1 MGKIIEQKIDTFSG
15 GLSEDKRVQ
24 DFSKFSITKHFDVF
38 TYPHKLVPHNKTA
51 ACDGENK
58 DLNIV
63 KFLYSPTPYDTG
75 LSPTRNYILLGLG
88 TPSGTAT
95 TIAVYMNRLDGS
107 GWLDAGTKNKGTL
120 SNRNKEV
127 FFYYKNFVYMFAGGT
142 DLCRFDTRTT
152 NNFQESYEIAVY
164 ETVAQ
169 PVHHPSDDYA
179 YFFHDNYVSRL
190 VAADNDGNGSDFTK
204 AVLTL
209 PDNLYIASACPFGNY
224 LAIGCVTKPGNVD
237 SAGSFDVRSI
247 VYLWDRDS
255 SLTTLTERI
264 DFGEGTL
271 VHLVCLN
278 NKLIGVMSFYADTA
292 YGNKKGKVLIKQASG
307 LFAVTLNEITLDA
320 TMTAPDPLPKT
331 RFLRDDKLYFP
342 MKATLNGDDRLGIWV
357 VDSLGRV
364 ALSFVEEEA
373 TSYEGIYAL
382 GNVWF
387 IAHSD
392 DGSVNNSVKDGSY
405 STTNP
410 SIYES
415 LILNGGDSSKTKK
428 LIGVT
433 VFHEP
438 LPTAG
443 SVVLKYRKDEETAW
457 TTIFTHST
465 DNSISHSAINI
476 ESNGNNLPEY
486 KEIQFQI
493 SSFGG
498 SVICGLK
505 YKSEIIEKDVY

>member
-1 MGKIIEQKIDTFSG
+1 MGKIIEQKVDTFSG
-15 GLSEDKRVQ
+15 GLSEDKRVK
-24 DFSKFSITKHFDVF
+24 DFSKFSLTKHFDVF
-38 TYPHKLVPHNKTA
+38 TYKHKLVPHNKTA
-51 ACDGENK
+51 ACDGEDK
-58 DLNIV
+58 AKNIV
-63 KFLYSPTPYDTG
+63 KFLYAPAPA
-75 LSPTRNYILLGLG
+75 LGTNQYRLYGFG

-95 TIAVYMNRLDGS
+95 TIAVYYNRLAGDG
-107 GWLDAGTKNKGTL
+107 WIEPPKNRGGHIT
-120 SNRNKEV
+120 RDEEV
-127 FFYYKNFVYMFAGGT
+127 FFYYKNFIYMWAT
-142 DLCRFDTRTT
+142 NLYLARFDTRGT
-152 NNFQESYEIAVY
+152 NGFQEEYGGALDA

-179 YFFHDNYVSRL
+179 YFFHENYVRRL
-190 VAADNDGNGSDFTK
+190 VAADNDGDGSDFSL
-204 AVLTL
+204 ALTL
-209 PDNLYIASACPFGNY
+209 PDNLKIVSACPFGNY
-224 LAIGCVTKPGNVD
+224 LAIGCVSKAAAGD
-237 SAGSFDVRSI
+237 SPGSFDVRSI

-438 LPTAG
+438 LPAAG